1 MPFYVP
7 TSRCGKASFF
17 SSAHHRLLAV
27 PLDTENASRPEGGAM
42 PCRVTWGSLD
52 QSLDLNCK
60 QQSLEVLY
68 ITTEICAHLGGKE
81 ADDEF
86 HTVRK
91 QSVTRSRIQNN
102 LRITRKLLGDH
113 CIKLFTL
120 PQPGICPCLM
130 FGDSPQI
137 PASTA

>member
-102 LRITRKLLGDH
+102 LLLVN
-113 CIKLFTL
+113 CWAIIASSFS
-120 PQPGICPCLM
+120 PCR
-130 FGDSPQI
+130 SR
-137 PASTA
+137 ASVRV